1 MGQSSKNENMI
12 SKNACE
18 VFTDD
23 VMEKECLQKSK
34 SKKSK
39 KNNERKY

>member
-1 MGQSSKNENMI
+1 MI

-18 VFTDD
+18 VFTND
-23 VMEKECLQKSK
+23 VMEKKCSQKSK

>member
-1 MGQSSKNENMI
+1 MAQSSKNENMI

-18 VFTDD
+18 VFTND
-23 VMEKECLQKSK
+23 VMEKKFLQKSN